1 MTRAFISAAPSRVDA
16 QHRNTIAPR
25 QKPEPG
31 PPERKGAPWPKSS
44 ASLLGVIGLVLLV
57 VLALTL
63 AVNLK
68 TALEEQIAVRLRA
81 SAKLVLL
88 AMTEL
93 ESPRFADPDLTLRL
107 DEIRT
112 LVPVT
117 AIAVYDGRGRTLAQ
131 SAEEDAADA
140 WPRQIRLTDESG
152 GGIGDVDA
160 RQPELDGTGGW
171 SLLVYGPAGSACGA
185 VLVRIDP
192 RDLPALGAV
201 RTLFQLGKILAGLVI
216 LTGVLVLL
224 RWVRPSS
231 PPIPSMRT
239 SVDPSSDVDLVLGT
253 MQQVVHSLKDSESDY
268 RDRWT
273 AAARDADHFRTT
285 SASIVESI
293 SSGIVA
299 FDAAGKLTLSNRAAE
314 TILEFDGKS
323 APGKMLAEVFGAGD
337 PVTKLGQDLLERGG
351 IASRLE
357 ISRLD
362 ARGETRW
369 IGVSSSVLHRQSG
382 VPAGGILLVSDLTE
396 ARRSAE
402 EAKLKDRL
410 SAVGEMSAG
419 IAHEIKN
426 SLHSIM
432 GFANLLREDAKDTEP
447 PLAVRGI
454 LTEMHS
460 LDATVRRILEF
471 AKPSSFSHERVPVNR
486 LVQETAS
493 SIAEKAR
500 AQGVEVVLEL
510 APDLHDA
517 HLDALSIRGA
527 FVNLGG
533 NAIEAMTQGGTL
545 TIATRAADSSKEI
558 RISFRDTGPGI
569 PEEDRAKVFTPF
581 FSTKRSGVGLG
592 LALTQKTIC
601 DHGGRI
607 QLHSRSGVG
616 TEFVVHLPAGSFT

>member
-1 MTRAFISAAPSRVDA
+1 VDA
-16 QHRNTIAPR
+16 LRRGTNASRSTR
-25 QKPEPG
+25 EP
-31 PPERKGAPWPKSS
+31 PPERDETPWSKTS
-44 ASLLGVIGLVLLV
+44 ASLLGTVGLILLV
-57 VLALTL
+57 VLAFTL
-63 AVNLK
+63 SFNLK
-68 TALEEQIAVRLRA
+68 TALEEEIALRLRA
-81 SAKLVLL
+81 SAKFVLL
-88 AMTEL
+88 AMSEI
-93 ESPRFADPDLTLRL
+93 EAPRFADPDLIARL
-107 DEIRT
+107 DEIRS
-112 LVPVT
+112 LIPVT
-117 AIAVYDGRGRTLAQ
+117 AIAVYDGRGRPIAY
-131 SAEEDAADA
+131 SAEPGAAA
-140 WPRQIRLTDESG
+140 TWPREIHILRRSSG
-152 GGIGDVDA
+152 IEDVDA
-160 RQPELDGTGGW
+160 RDAKLDGAGGW
-171 SLLVYGPAGSACGA
+171 SLLAYGSAGSWCGA
-185 VLVRIDP
+185 ALVRLDSNH
-192 RDLPALGAV
+192 LQALGTV

-224 RWVRPSS
+224 RWARPSA
-231 PPIPSMRT
+231 PALPSMRA

-285 SASIVESI
+285 SASIIESI

-299 FDAAGKLTLSNRAAE
+299 FDAAGKITLSNRAAE
-314 TILEFDGKS
+314 SILELDGRS
-323 APGKMLAEVFGAGD
+323 AAGKMLADVFGAAD
-337 PVTKLGQDLLERGG
+337 PVTKLARDLLERGG
-351 IASRLE
+351 EAARQE

-362 ARGETRW
+362 AHGDTRW
-369 IGVSSSVLHRQSG
+369 IGVSSSVLHRTGG
-382 VPAGGILLVSDLTE
+382 VPAGLPAGGILLVTDLTE

-432 GFANLLREDAKDTEP
+432 GFANLLREDAKDAEP

-454 LTEMHS
+454 LAEMHS

-471 AKPSSFSHERVPVNR
+471 AKPSSFSYERTSVNR
-486 LVQETAS
+486 ILEEAAAA
-493 SIAEKAR
+493 IAEKAKTQR
-500 AQGVEVVLEL
+500 VEVLLEL
-510 APDLHDA
+510 AAELPDA
-517 HLDALSIRGA
+517 RLDAVSIRGA
-527 FVNLGG
+527 FVNLAG
-533 NAIEAMTQGGTL
+533 NAIEAMAGGGTL
-545 TIATRAADSSKEI
+545 TISTRAADSSKEL

-592 LALTQKTIC
+592 LALTQKTIS

-616 TEFVVHLPAGSFT
+616 TEFVVHLPAGSYS

>member
-1 MTRAFISAAPSRVDA
+1 MTRAFASAPPSQVDA
-16 QHRNTIAPR
+16 SRRGTNASRPTR
-25 QKPEPG
+25 EP
-31 PPERKGAPWPKSS
+31 PPFERDETPWFKTT
-44 ASLLGVIGLVLLV
+44 ASLLGTVGLILLV
-57 VLALTL
+57 VLAFTL
-63 AVNLK
+63 SFNLK
-68 TALEEQIAVRLRA
+68 TALEEEIALRLRA
-81 SAKLVLL
+81 SAKFVLL
-88 AMTEL
+88 AMSDIEA
-93 ESPRFADPDLTLRL
+93 PRFADPDLIARL
-107 DEIRT
+107 DDIRA
-112 LVPVT
+112 LIPVT
-117 AIAVYDGRGRTLAQ
+117 AIAVYDGRGRPIAYSSEPGATT
-131 SAEEDAADA
+131 A
-140 WPRQIRLTDESG
+140 WPREIHILRRSSG
-152 GGIGDVDA
+152 IDDVDA
-160 RQPELDGTGGW
+160 RDAKLDGAGGW
-171 SLLVYGPAGSACGA
+171 SLLAYGPAGSWCGA
-185 VLVRIDP
+185 ALVRLDSTH
-192 RDLPALGAV
+192 LQALGTV

-224 RWVRPSS
+224 RWARPSA
-231 PPIPSMRT
+231 PALPSMRA

-299 FDAAGKLTLSNRAAE
+299 FDTAGKITLSNRAAE
-314 TILEFDGKS
+314 SILEFDGRN
-323 APGKMLAEVFGAGD
+323 AAGKMLADVFGAGD
-337 PVTKLGQDLLERGG
+337 PVTKLARDLLERGG
-351 IASRLE
+351 VAARQE

-362 ARGETRW
+362 ARGDTRW
-369 IGVSSSVLHRQSG
+369 IGVSSSVLHRAGG
-382 VPAGGILLVSDLTE
+382 VPSGGILLVTDLTE

-432 GFANLLREDAKDTEP
+432 GFANLLREDAKDAEP

-454 LTEMHS
+454 LAEMHS

-471 AKPSSFSHERVPVNR
+471 AKPSSFSYERTSVNR
-486 LVQETAS
+486 LVEEAAAA
-493 SIAEKAR
+493 IAEKAK
-500 AQGVEVVLEL
+500 AQRVEVLLDLAAEL
-510 APDLHDA
+510 SDA
-517 HLDALSIRGA
+517 RLDAVSIRGA
-527 FVNLGG
+527 FVNLAG
-533 NAIEAMTQGGTL
+533 NAIEAMVDGGTL
-545 TIATRAADSSKEI
+545 TISTRAADSSKEL

-569 PEEDRAKVFTPF
+569 LEEDRAKVFTPF

-592 LALTQKTIC
+592 LALTQKTIS

-616 TEFVVHLPAGSFT
+616 TEFVVHLPVGSYS

>member
-1 MTRAFISAAPSRVDA
+1 MTRALVTPAPSRVDG
-16 QHRNTIAPR
+16 QRRGTNAPR
-25 QKPEPG
+25 PPRDPSPPQKSG
-31 PPERKGAPWPKSS
+31 LSWNKTS
-44 ASLLGVIGLVLLV
+44 ASLLGTIGLVLLV
-57 VLALTL
+57 VLAFTL
-63 AVNLK
+63 AMNLK
-68 TALEEQIAVRLRA
+68 TALEEEIAVRLQA

-88 AMTEL
+88 TMTEF
-93 ESPRFADPDLTLRL
+93 ESPRFADPDLTTRL

-117 AIAVYDGRGRTLAQ
+117 AIAVYDWKGHMIAQ
-131 SAEEDAADA
+131 SAETGSADA
-140 WPRQIRLTDESG
+140 WPRQIRVSG
-152 GGIGDVDA
+152 RSGSLADVDA
-160 RQPELDGTGGW
+160 RQPELDGAGGW
-171 SLLVYGPAGSACGA
+171 SLLAYGLPGTPCGA
-185 VLVRIDP
+185 ALVRLDP
-192 RDLPALGAV
+192 GDLQALGTV
-201 RTLFQLGKILAGLVI
+201 RTIFQLAKILAGLVI
-216 LTGVLVLL
+216 ATGILVLL
-224 RWVRPSS
+224 RWARPSA
-231 PPIPSMRT
+231 PPIPSLRT

-299 FDAAGKLTLSNRAAE
+299 FDAAGKITLSNRAAE
-314 TILEFDGKS
+314 MILEFDGRS
-323 APGKMLAEVFGAGD
+323 ASGKTLAEVFGGDD

-351 IASRLE
+351 VASRQE

-362 ARGETRW
+362 ARSETRW
-369 IGVSSSVLHRQSG
+369 IGVSSSVLHRKGG
-382 VPAGGILLVSDLTE
+382 VPSGGILLVSDLTE
-396 ARRSAE
+396 ARRMAE

-432 GFANLLREDAKDTEP
+432 GFANLLREDAKDAEP

-454 LTEMHS
+454 LTEMRS

-486 LVQETAS
+486 LIEEAAAA
-493 SIAEKAR
+493 IAEKAK
-500 AQGVEVVLEL
+500 AQRVELALEL
-510 APDLHDA
+510 ASDLPDA
-517 HLDALSIRGA
+517 RLDALSIRGA
-527 FVNLGG
+527 FVNLAG
-533 NAIEAMTQGGTL
+533 NAIEAMTGGGTL
-545 TIATRAADSSKEI
+545 TISTRLADSSKEV

-569 PEEDRAKVFTPF
+569 PEEHRAKVFTPF

-592 LALTQKTIC
+592 LALTQKTIS

-607 QLHSRSGVG
+607 QLHSRTGVG
-616 TEFVVHLPAGSFT
+616 TEFVVHLPAGSFS

>member
-1 MTRAFISAAPSRVDA
+1 MTRAFASAAPPRVEA
-16 QHRNTIAPR
+16 ARRNTNAPR
-25 QKPEPG
+25 PQREFPPPARRG
-31 PPERKGAPWPKSS
+31 PWSKDT
-44 ASLLGVIGLVLLV
+44 ASLLGTIGLVLLL
-57 VLALTL
+57 VLAFTL

-68 TALEEQIAVRLRA
+68 TALEEEIALRLRA

-93 ESPRFADPDLTLRL
+93 EAPRFADPELTARL
-107 DEIRT
+107 DEIRM

-117 AIAVYDGRGRTLAQ
+117 AIAVYDSRGLAIAQ
-131 SAEEDAADA
+131 SVETGAATA
-140 WPRQIRLTDESG
+140 WPRQIRVNDRSG
-152 GGIGDVDA
+152 GLLDVDA
-160 RQPELDGTGGW
+160 RQPELDGAGGW

-185 VLVRIDP
+185 ALVRLDP
-192 RDLPALGAV
+192 RDLRALATV
-201 RTLFQLGKILAGLVI
+201 RTLFQLGKILAGFVI
-216 LTGVLVLL
+216 VTGVLVLL
-224 RWVRPSS
+224 RWARPSS

-253 MQQVVHSLKDSESDY
+253 MQQVVHSLKDSESEY

-273 AAARDADHFRTT
+273 AASRDADHFRTT

-293 SSGIVA
+293 TSGIVA
-299 FDAAGKLTLSNRAAE
+299 FDVAGKVTLSNRAAE
-314 TILEFDGKS
+314 AIFEFDGR
-323 APGKMLAEVFGAGD
+323 AAAGKTLAEVFGAGD
-337 PVTKLGQDLLERGG
+337 PITKLGHDLLERGG
-351 IASRLE
+351 VAARQE

-362 ARGETRW
+362 ARSEMRW
-369 IGVSSSVLHRQSG
+369 IGVSSSVLHRRDG

-402 EAKLKDRL
+402 EVKLKDRL

-432 GFANLLREDAKDTEP
+432 GFANLLREDAKDAEP

-454 LTEMHS
+454 LAEMRS

-471 AKPSSFSHERVPVNR
+471 AKHSSFSYERVAVNR
-486 LVQETAS
+486 LIEEAVAA
-493 SIAEKAR
+493 IAEKAKT
-500 AQGVEVVLEL
+500 QGVEMVLEL
-510 APDLHDA
+510 APELPDA
-517 HLDALSIRGA
+517 RLDALSIRGA

-533 NAIEAMTQGGTL
+533 NAIEAMEQGGTL
-545 TIATRAADSSKEI
+545 TITTRAADSSKEI

-569 PEEDRAKVFTPF
+569 SEEDRGKVFTPF

-607 QLHSRSGVG
+607 QLHSRCGVG
-616 TEFVVHLPAGSFT
+616 TEFVVHLPAGSFS

>member
-1 MTRAFISAAPSRVDA
+1 MTRAFVSAAPSRVDA
-16 QHRNTIAPR
+16 QHRSTNAPR
-25 QKPEPG
+25 PQREPS
-31 PPERKGAPWPKSS
+31 PPERKGPFWPKGT
-44 ASLLGVIGLVLLV
+44 ASLLGTIGLVLLL

-68 TALEEQIAVRLRA
+68 TALEEQITVRLRA

-88 AMTEL
+88 TMTQL
-93 ESPRFADPDLTLRL
+93 ESPRFADPELTTRL

-117 AIAVYDGRGRTLAQ
+117 AIAVYDGRGHTLAQ
-131 SAEEDAADA
+131 SAEAGAADS
-140 WPRQIRLTDESG
+140 WPRQIRLTDHSG

-160 RQPELDGTGGW
+160 REPELDGAGGW

-185 VLVRIDP
+185 ALVRIDP
-192 RDLPALGAV
+192 GDLQALAAA
-201 RTLFQLGKILAGLVI
+201 RTLFQIGKILAGLVI
-216 LTGVLVLL
+216 VTGVLVLL

-231 PPIPSMRT
+231 PAIPSMRT
-239 SVDPSSDVDLVLGT
+239 SVDSSSDVDLVLGT
-253 MQQVVHSLKDSESDY
+253 MQQVVHSLKDSEIDY

-299 FDAAGKLTLSNRAAE
+299 FDAKGLLTLSNRAAE

-323 APGKMLAEVFGAGD
+323 APGKTLAEVFGTNDA
-337 PVTKLGQDLLERGG
+337 VTNLGRDLLERGG
-351 IASRLE
+351 IAARQE

-369 IGVSSSVLHRQSG
+369 IGVSSSVLHRQG
-382 VPAGGILLVSDLTE
+382 RVPSGGILLVSDLTE
-396 ARRSAE
+396 TRRSAE

-432 GFANLLREDAKDTEP
+432 GFANLLREDAKDAEP

-454 LTEMHS
+454 LSEMHS
-460 LDATVRRILEF
+460 LDSTVRRILEF
-471 AKPSSFSHERVPVNR
+471 AKPSSFSHERVDVNR
-486 LVQETAS
+486 LVEEAAGA
-493 SIAEKAR
+493 IAEKAK

-510 APDLHDA
+510 APDLPDA
-517 HLDALSIRGA
+517 RLDALSIRGA

-545 TIATRAADSSKEI
+545 TIVTRGTDSSKEV

-592 LALTQKTIC
+592 LALTLKTIC

-616 TEFVVHLPAGSFT
+616 TEFVVHLPAGSFS